1 MTIIARAMTQT
12 LCALALTLWFIG
24 AALAQPV
31 PLLNANTPVDWWF
44 VFKFNAHSGPG
55 CTGKKLSAC
64 IFGGTAQDY
73 ATYDKKTVIF
83 GQQFAFASSTNSTI
97 TAPASPPGNTCLG
110 DSADDPVGATYAQI
124 FKSASFFYVVWNDQF
139 DGSPMPDRAS
149 RWGHSKGV
157 LAWDKN
163 GDGVVMQVS
172 TPLPAARV
180 YRARMTATRSAAST
194 TMTSMSVSTSSR
206 SSSTRTIC

>member
-97 TAPASPPGNTCLG
+97 NSTARRCRTAPARGAIPKAPGLG
-110 DSADDPVGATYAQI
+110 QE
-124 FKSASFFYVVWNDQF
+124 W
-139 DGSPMPDRAS
+139 
-149 RWGHSKGV
+149 
-157 LAWDKN
+157 
-163 GDGVVMQVS
+163 
-172 TPLPAARV
+172 
-180 YRARMTATRSAAST
+180 
-194 TMTSMSVSTSSR
+194 
-206 SSSTRTIC
+206 